1 MPVISLRHKILFAF
15 TGCAVAIAL
24 LFGLCSLLFAYH
36 TEDRFFES
44 LLQAEA
50 NVAEQQLAEGAPV
63 VPRLGFIRYYPAL
76 SALPAGIG
84 EVLKQTPNRREFAAA
99 QGKHFHLIPLSTG
112 YLLADVSEQL
122 IVRNIRGQMFTFLL
136 CLLLAAIVFSAV
148 LAFWLARRVLKPLHQ
163 LTAVVDNAGQH
174 PTDTNWSGIA
184 ALPADEIGRLA
195 QALQQAWSR
204 VAEFISREQQFTQDV
219 SHELRTPV
227 TVSRGAI
234 TLLRHTKL
242 TAQQLQLIERL
253 ELAQQQIA
261 QSIET
266 LMLLA
271 REQQPAASR
280 TPLLPL
286 VEHSILQQQPKLAGK
301 QLQLNIDIAA
311 DESVMIAD
319 SVLLILLNNL
329 LGNAFEYTVTGHINI
344 AFKQQTLT
352 VEDTGGGI
360 DAAIRQRVFDSG
372 VKGENSQGMGVGL
385 SLVKRLCDKWHIGYH
400 IQSDSSG
407 TRVRLQFPA
416 L

>member
-50 NVAEQQLAEGAPV
+50 NVAEQQLAEGAAV
-63 VPRLGFIRYYPAL
+63 VPRLSFIRYYPAL
-76 SALPAGIG
+76 SALPADIG
-84 EVLKQTPNRREFAAA
+84 GVLKQTPNRREFAAA
-99 QGKHFHLIPLSTG
+99 QGKHFHLVALSEG

-122 IVRNIRGQMFTFLL
+122 IVRNIRGQMLAFLL
-136 CLLLAAIVFSAV
+136 SLLLAALLFSAG

-174 PTDTNWSGIA
+174 PTDTNWSVIA

-195 QALQQAWSR
+195 QALQQAWLR

-234 TLLRHTKL
+234 TLLRHTTL
-242 TAQQLQLIERL
+242 TAQQLQLVERL

-271 REQQPAASR
+271 REQQPAA
-280 TPLLPL
+280 TATTLLPL
-286 VEHSILQQQPKLAGK
+286 VERSILQQQPKLAGK
-301 QLQLNIDIAA
+301 PVQLNIDIAA
-311 DESVMIAD
+311 DATVFIAET
-319 SVLLILLNNL
+319 VLLMLLNNL
-329 LGNAFEYTVTGHINI
+329 LGNAFEYTGAGHISI
-344 AFKQQTLT
+344 SFMQQTLT
-352 VEDTGGGI
+352 VEDTGSGI
-360 DAAIRQRVFDSG
+360 DAAIRQNVFDSG
-372 VKGENSQGMGVGL
+372 VKGQSSQGMGVGL
-385 SLVKRLCDKWHIGYH
+385 SLVKRLCDKWHIAYH

-407 TRVRLQFPA
+407 TRVRLQFPQQ
-416 L
+416 

>member
-24 LFGLCSLLFAYH
+24 LFGLCSLIFVYY

-50 NVAEQQLAEGAPV
+50 NIAEQQLAEGAAIL
-63 VPRLGFIRYYPAL
+63 PRLSFISYYPAL
-76 SALPAGIG
+76 SALPADIG
-84 EVLKQTPNRREFAAA
+84 AVLKQAPHRREFAAA
-99 QGKHFHLIPLSTG
+99 QGKHFHLIPLSEG

-136 CLLLAAIVFSAV
+136 CLLLAAIVLSAV

-174 PTDTNWSGIA
+174 PTNTNWSVIA
-184 ALPADEIGRLA
+184 ELPADEIGRLA
-195 QALQQAWSR
+195 QALQQAWLR
-204 VAEFISREQQFTQDV
+204 VADFISREQQFTQDV

-234 TLLRHTKL
+234 TLLRHTGL

-280 TPLLPL
+280 TLLLPL

-301 QLQLNIDIAA
+301 QLQLNIAIAA

-329 LGNAFEYTVTGHINI
+329 LGNAFEYTVSGHINI
-344 AFKQQTLT
+344 GFKQQTLT
-352 VEDTGGGI
+352 VEDTGSGI

-372 VKGENSQGMGVGL
+372 VKGDNSQGMGVGL
-385 SLVKRLCDKWHIGYH
+385 SLVKRLCDKWHIGYQ
-400 IQSDSSG
+400 INSDSSG
-407 TRVRLQFPA
+407 TCVRLQFPPR
-416 L
+416 

>member
-1 MPVISLRHKILFAF
+1 
-15 TGCAVAIAL
+15 
-24 LFGLCSLLFAYH
+24 
-36 TEDRFFES
+36 
-44 LLQAEA
+44 
-50 NVAEQQLAEGAPV
+50 
-63 VPRLGFIRYYPAL
+63 
-76 SALPAGIG
+76 
-84 EVLKQTPNRREFAAA
+84 
-99 QGKHFHLIPLSTG
+99 
-112 YLLADVSEQL
+112 
-122 IVRNIRGQMFTFLL
+122 
-136 CLLLAAIVFSAV
+136 
-148 LAFWLARRVLKPLHQ
+148 RVLKPLHQ

-184 ALPADEIGRLA
+184 ERPADEIGRLA
-195 QALQQAWSR
+195 QALQQAWLR
-204 VAEFISREQQFTQDV
+204 VAESIGREQQFTQDV
-219 SHELRTPV
+219 SPELRTPV

-301 QLQLNIDIAA
+301 QLQLNIAIAA

-329 LGNAFEYTVTGHINI
+329 LGNAFEYTV
-344 AFKQQTLT
+344 
-352 VEDTGGGI
+352 
-360 DAAIRQRVFDSG
+360 S
-372 VKGENSQGMGVGL
+372 
-385 SLVKRLCDKWHIGYH
+385 
-400 IQSDSSG
+400 
-407 TRVRLQFPA
+407 
-416 L
+416 